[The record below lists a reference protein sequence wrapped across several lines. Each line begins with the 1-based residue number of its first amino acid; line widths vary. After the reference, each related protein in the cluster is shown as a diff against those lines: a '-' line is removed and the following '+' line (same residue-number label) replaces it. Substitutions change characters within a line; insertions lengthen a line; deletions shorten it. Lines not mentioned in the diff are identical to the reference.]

1 MTMKTFVWIILL
13 MFTGVLAGCK
23 PVTEY
28 AISEQDVSH
37 YLQQYARYEKQMG
50 IPGMAD
56 ARITLTPLHSQVGA
70 ENITLSG
77 QINVAVT
84 ATQGPQTATVHLTLI
99 AEPVFAREIGAVL
112 LKSGRLTLDTI
123 EPADREDVIRV
134 LMPYL
139 KQSLTAFFEQQP
151 VYVLEANKSQ
161 EEAQAKTRATG
172 VAVKPGQL
180 VFTLRD

>member
-1 MTMKTFVWIILL
+1 MKTFVWIILL

-23 PVTEY
+23 PVAEY

-37 YLQQYARYEKQMG
+37 YLQQHARYEKQMG

-56 ARITLTPLHSQVGA
+56 ARITLRPLHSQVGA
-70 ENITLSG
+70 KNITLSG

-99 AEPVFAREIGAVL
+99 AEPVFSVEKGAVL
-112 LKSGRLTLDTI
+112 LKISQLTLDTV
-123 EPADREDVIRV
+123 EPAGREDIVRV

-139 KQSLTAFFEQQP
+139 KQSLTTFFEQQP
-151 VYVLEANKSQ
+151 VYVLEANKSP
-161 EEAQAKTRATG
+161 EEAQAKMRATG

-180 VFTLRD
+180 VFTLSD